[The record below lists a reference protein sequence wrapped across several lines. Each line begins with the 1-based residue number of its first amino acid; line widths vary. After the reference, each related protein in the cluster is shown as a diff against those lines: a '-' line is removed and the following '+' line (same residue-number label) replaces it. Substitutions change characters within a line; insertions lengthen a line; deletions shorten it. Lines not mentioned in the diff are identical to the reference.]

1 MKKIKRVLGILKCNL
16 WSLVGFELLFKLLSL
31 IIFTPLFFN
40 LFDFIMKIT
49 NYKYLTIENIGSF
62 FLNPTTIVM
71 LLILILLMML
81 YTMFDITTIITILD
95 MSYQNKKVRITDAVK
110 FSLHKCLNIFH
121 LKNISLAF
129 LVLFLIPFLHIGV
142 SSSFI
147 TTIKVPE
154 FISDFIVKSK
164 TLFPLIFLLVIF
176 LTRLLLR
183 WLYALHYFVL
193 ENLSFK
199 EARRKSILLSKK
211 NHLKDFLTLTLLQFV
226 VAIIYIIFIIIGILI
241 IIYLNSVLGNVLLKS
256 ISTTLIWFFIALSF
270 VIMTSLATP
279 ISYAC
284 ISVLYYFHKL
294 KKAEEI
300 KPIVLK
306 KSKDNKVINKSL
318 RKFVTV
324 LSVVV
329 IILGTI
335 FTYGIYKGKYN
346 LNIEYARTLEV
357 TAHRGSSIKY
367 PENTFASFIGAKEE
381 GADWI
386 ELDVQET
393 KDGKIIVIHDTN
405 LKRTTGL
412 NKNTWEVTYDE
423 IADLDAGSF
432 LNEKFKDEH
441 IPLFIDVVKWAKD
454 NHIKLN
460 VELKPTGH
468 EDDFEKK
475 VIDIINEQKFT
486 DDCVITSQVYSVL
499 ENVKKYDAQ
508 IETVYV
514 MSFAYGD
521 IVSLEYADHFSIEAT
536 SVTSS
541 LVEKVHKEGKQLY
554 AWTVNTEEN
563 IKKMIDLKVDN
574 IITDNIILAKDT
586 IYASKT
592 SNVINEYIKLV
603 ESLF

>member
-49 NYKYLTIENIGSF
+49 NYKYLTIENIGAF
-62 FLNPTTIVM
+62 LLNPATIIM

-95 MSYQNKKVRITDAVK
+95 MSYQHKKVRITDAVK
-110 FSLHKCLNIFH
+110 FSLHKCLNIFNI
-121 LKNISLAF
+121 KNIPLAF

-211 NHLKDFLTLTLLQFV
+211 NHLKDFLTLTLLQFI

-241 IIYLNSVLGNVLLKS
+241 IVYLNSVLENVLLKS

-300 KPIVLK
+300 TPITINK
-306 KSKDNKVINKSL
+306 NKDDKVINRSL
-318 RKFVTV
+318 RKFVTI
-324 LSVVV
+324 LSIIV

-412 NKNTWEVTYDE
+412 NKNAWEVTYDE
-423 IADLDAGSF
+423 IVDLDAGSF
-432 LNEKFKDEH
+432 FNEKFKDEH

-468 EDDFEKK
+468 EEDFEKK

-521 IVSLEYADHFSIEAT
+521 IISLEYADHFSIEAT
-536 SVTSS
+536 SVTTS

-574 IITDNIILAKDT
+574 IITDNVILAKDI
-586 IYASKT
+586 IYTSKT